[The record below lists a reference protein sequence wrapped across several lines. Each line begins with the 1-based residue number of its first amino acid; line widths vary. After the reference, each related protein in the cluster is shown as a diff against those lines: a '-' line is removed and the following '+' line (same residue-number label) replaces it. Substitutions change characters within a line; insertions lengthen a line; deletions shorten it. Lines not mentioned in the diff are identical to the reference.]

1 MTVANRWLED
11 GIRAYGRGQV
21 SEAERCWREAL
32 ALEPANERARSYL
45 ASLIH
50 AAALAAPAAAA
61 ARARTGPSCAWDE
74 QPGRVP
80 VIEISADAGGHDVV
94 AALVDSPR
102 HASREEQVAD
112 LMQHARDRFALGDF
126 SGSLE
131 VIERIL
137 ALEPAHGE
145 ALAYLRENES
155 TLVHM
160 YESKIGPL
168 DAVPRLALRPEEIT
182 WLQLD
187 HRAGF
192 VLAQVDGT
200 ASFDDLF
207 ALSGL
212 SRLDT
217 ARILARFVTDGIVR

>member
-1 MTVANRWLED
+1 VSVANRWLED
-11 GIRAYGRGQV
+11 GIRAYGRGEV
-21 SEAERCWREAL
+21 AEAERCWREAL
-32 ALEPANERARSYL
+32 ALDPANERARSYL

-50 AAALAAPAAAA
+50 AAALAAPASFASRTAA
-61 ARARTGPSCAWDE
+61 GPSCAWDE

-80 VIEISADAGGHDVV
+80 VLEVGGDGGPDVV
-94 AALVDSPR
+94 EALLEAPR
-102 HASREEQVAD
+102 HATRDEQIAD
-112 LMQHARDRFALGDF
+112 WMQLARDRFALGDF

-137 ALEPAHGE
+137 AHDPAHPE
-145 ALAYLRENES
+145 ALAYLRDNES

-160 YESKIGPL
+160 YESKIGRL
-168 DAVPRLALRPEEIT
+168 DAVPRLALRPEEVT

-192 VLAQVDGT
+192 LLAQVDGT

-212 SRLDT
+212 SRLET

>member
-1 MTVANRWLED
+1 MSVANRWLED

-21 SEAERCWREAL
+21 AEAERCWREAL

-50 AAALAAPAAAA
+50 AAALAAPATASRRAAA
-61 ARARTGPSCAWDE
+61 GPSCAWDE

-80 VIEISADAGGHDVV
+80 VIEVSGDAGPDVI
-94 AALVDSPR
+94 AALIDEPR
-102 HASREEQVAD
+102 HASRAEQIAEW
-112 LMQHARDRFALGDF
+112 MQAARDRFALGDF

-131 VIERIL
+131 VIERLL

-168 DAVPRLALRPEEIT
+168 DAVPRLALRPEEVT

-192 VLAQVDGT
+192 LLSQIDGT
-200 ASFDDLF
+200 CSFDDLF
-207 ALSGL
+207 ALSSL
-212 SRLDT
+212 PRLET

>member
-1 MTVANRWLED
+1 VTVANRWLED

-21 SEAERCWREAL
+21 GEAERCWREAL
-32 ALEPANERARSYL
+32 ALDPANERARSYL

-50 AAALAAPAAAA
+50 AAALAAPAASASRAA
-61 ARARTGPSCAWDE
+61 AGPTCAWDE

-80 VIEISADAGGHDVV
+80 VVEVADDGGPDVV
-94 AALVDSPR
+94 AYLMDTPR
-102 HASREEQVAD
+102 AASRAD
-112 LMQHARDRFALGDF
+112 QIAEWMQLARDRFALGDF

-137 ALEPAHGE
+137 GLDPAHAE

-168 DAVPRLALRPEEIT
+168 DAVPRLALRPEEVT

-192 VLAQVDGT
+192 LLAQVDGT

-212 SRLDT
+212 SRLET
-217 ARILARFVTDGIVR
+217 ARILARFVTDRIVR

>member
-1 MTVANRWLED
+1 VTAANRWLED
-11 GIRAYGRGQV
+11 GIRAYGRGEV
-21 SEAERCWREAL
+21 AEAERCWREAL
-32 ALEPANERARSYL
+32 ALDPANERARSYL

-50 AAALAAPAAAA
+50 AAALAAPAASSARAA
-61 ARARTGPSCAWDE
+61 AGPSCAWDE

-80 VIEISADAGGHDVV
+80 VIEVPDDGGPDVV
-94 AALVDSPR
+94 DSLVEVPR
-102 HASREEQVAD
+102 HGSQEEQIAD
-112 LMQHARDRFALGDF
+112 WMQQARDKFALGDF

-137 ALEPAHGE
+137 AIAPAHAE

-160 YESKIGPL
+160 YESKIGAL
-168 DAVPRLALRPEEIT
+168 DAVPRLALRPEEVT

-192 VLAQVDGT
+192 LLAQIDGT

-217 ARILARFVTDGIVR
+217 ARILARFVSDGVVR

>member
-1 MTVANRWLED
+1 VTVANRWLED
-11 GIRAYGRGQV
+11 GIRAYGRAQLG
-21 SEAERCWREAL
+21 EAERCWREAL
-32 ALEPANERARSYL
+32 ALDPGNERARSYL
-45 ASLIH
+45 ASLIY
-50 AAALAAPAAAA
+50 AGALAAPTTSA
-61 ARARTGPSCAWDE
+61 ARSAAGPSCAWDE

-80 VIEISADAGGHDVV
+80 RIDVAGEGGPDVV
-94 AALVDSPR
+94 AYLVDAPR
-102 HASREEQVAD
+102 HSSRAEQVAD
-112 LMQHARDRFALGDF
+112 WMQLARDRFALGDF
-126 SGSLE
+126 TGSLE

-137 ALEPAHGE
+137 VVEPAHPE

-160 YESKIGPL
+160 YESKIGGL
-168 DAVPRLALRPEEIT
+168 DAIPRLALRPEEVT

-192 VLAQVDGT
+192 LLAQVDGT
-200 ASFDDLF
+200 VSFDDLF

-217 ARILARFVTDGIVR
+217 ARILARFVSEGIVR